1 MTVWQTDRLSLNR
14 WQQGDL
20 PALSNLLTHGATMSH
35 WPQPFTS
42 QDVQYWLQRALTPS
56 THGCARWSC
65 SRTADGALIGDVG
78 IVHTQILE
86 ETVFDLGYIIHE
98 DFWRQGYGREPVC
111 GAIAWAKGQGI
122 GELVANMALDNVPSW
137 SLAESVGMLRT
148 SVFAN
153 PKNRYKETYIY
164 RLQL

>member
-1 MTVWQTDRLSLNR
+1 MTVWQTDRLSLKH
-14 WQQGDL
+14 WQVNDL
-20 PALSNLLTHGATMSH
+20 PALSDLLTHGPTMSH
-35 WPQPFTS
+35 WPQPFTP
-42 QDVQYWLQRALTPS
+42 QDVQAWLQRALTPS
-56 THGCARWSC
+56 IRGCARWRC
-65 SRTADGALIGDVG
+65 SRTIDGVLIGDVG

-98 DFWRQGYGREPVC
+98 KFWRQGYGREAVL

-122 GELVANMALDNVPSW
+122 GELVATMAVDNVPSW

-153 PKNRYKETYIY
+153 PKNKCKETYIY

>member
-1 MTVWQTDRLSLNR
+1 MTVWQTDRLSLKR
-14 WQQGDL
+14 WQVNDL
-20 PALSNLLTHGATMSH
+20 PALSDLLTHGATMSH
-35 WPQPFTS
+35 WPQPFTP
-42 QDVQYWLQRALTPS
+42 QDVQAWLQRAQTRS
-56 THGCARWSC
+56 IRGCARWRC
-65 SRTADGALIGDVG
+65 SRTFDGVLIGDVG

-98 DFWRQGYGREPVC
+98 KFWRQGYGREAVL

-122 GELVANMALDNVPSW
+122 GELVATMAVDNVPSW
-137 SLAESVGMLRT
+137 SLAESVGMQRA

-153 PKNRYKETYIY
+153 PKNRCKETYIY

>member
-35 WPQPFTS
+35 WPQPFTP
-42 QDVQYWLQRALTPS
+42 QDVQDWLQRALTPS

-137 SLAESVGMLRT
+137 SLAESVGMLGT

>member
-42 QDVQYWLQRALTPS
+42 QDVQDWLHRALTPS
-56 THGCARWSC
+56 THGCARWRC

-98 DFWRQGYGREPVC
+98 DFWRQGYGREAVC